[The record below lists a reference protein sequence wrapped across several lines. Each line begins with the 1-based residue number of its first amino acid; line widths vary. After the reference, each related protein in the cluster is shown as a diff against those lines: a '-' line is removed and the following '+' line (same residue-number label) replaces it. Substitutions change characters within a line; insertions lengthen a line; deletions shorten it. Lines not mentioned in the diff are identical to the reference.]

1 MTDTTI
7 KMLKAA
13 HILDGQIIAATMDE
27 NKKWQKKNQMLN
39 KVHKS
44 LRDAID
50 ILILMGIEEGLE
62 QETIVSELE
71 ELNEKD
77 RD

>member
-13 HILDGQIIAATMDE
+13 HILDGQIIDATLDE

-44 LRDAID
+44 LHDAID
-50 ILILMGIEEGLE
+50 ILILMAIEEGLE

-71 ELNEKD
+71 KLNGKD
-77 RD
+77 KE

>member
-13 HILDGQIIAATMDE
+13 HILDGQIIAAAMDG
-27 NKKWQKKNQMLN
+27 NQKWQQKNQMLN

-44 LRDAID
+44 LHDAID
-50 ILILMGIEEGLE
+50 ILILMAIEEGLE

-71 ELNEKD
+71 KLNGKD
-77 RD
+77 KE

>member
-1 MTDTTI
+1 MSDTTI

-13 HILDGQIIAATMDE
+13 HILDGQIIAATLDG
-27 NKKWQKKNQMLN
+27 NKKWQQKNQMLN

-44 LRDAID
+44 LHDAID
-50 ILILMGIEEGLE
+50 ILTLMAIEEGLE

-71 ELNEKD
+71 ELDGKD
-77 RD
+77 KE